1 MLHKVC
7 NVHAKGAAASS
18 VYYQSSSLSHLVG
31 PLPNTLTDIWRLV
44 WQEKVKVIVMLTRIV
59 EGGQRKCEQYWPD
72 QEPQEYGPFTIT
84 LADQQVF
91 ADYTIRMLQVK
102 VNLIIYL
109 LAILF
114 APHLMIL

>member
-1 MLHKVC
+1 
-7 NVHAKGAAASS
+7 
-18 VYYQSSSLSHLVG
+18 
-31 PLPNTLTDIWRLV
+31 
-44 WQEKVKVIVMLTRIV
+44 MLTRIV

-102 VNLIIYL
+102 VNLIIYR